1 MIIGRDQVKKLD
13 QDINKSSKFIKKQIF
28 KFHFPKTKK
37 IKVDNEKLILLGV
50 VMGIRQRSIGPIS
63 INGLEY
69 VTGLQRM
76 EVGCTLDNCFLGVM
90 GLTWTST
97 TK

>member
-37 IKVDNEKLILLGV
+37 TKVDNEKLILLGV
-50 VMGIRQRSIGPIS
+50 VMGIRQRSIGQYRLMDWNTLLDFREWRWAARS
-63 INGLEY
+63 II
-69 VTGLQRM
+69 V
-76 EVGCTLDNCFLGVM
+76 F
-90 GLTWTST
+90 
-97 TK
+97 

>member
-1 MIIGRDQVKKLD
+1 MWLMIIGRDQVKKLD

-50 VMGIRQRSIGPIS
+50 VMGIRQRSIGQYRLMDWNTLLDFREWRWAARS
-63 INGLEY
+63 II
-69 VTGLQRM
+69 V
-76 EVGCTLDNCFLGVM
+76 F
-90 GLTWTST
+90 
-97 TK
+97 